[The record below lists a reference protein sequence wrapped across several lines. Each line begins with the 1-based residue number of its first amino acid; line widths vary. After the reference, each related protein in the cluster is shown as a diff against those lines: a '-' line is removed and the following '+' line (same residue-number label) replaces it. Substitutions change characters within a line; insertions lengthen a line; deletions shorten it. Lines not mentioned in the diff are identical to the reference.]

1 MRGYQAWAQKTAVSP
16 MVGQSPHSGWS
27 RVARL
32 VIKVAVILVAGTR
45 VVQNGLGETIVIG
58 EQKGQGDLQPVGQP
72 LRSIDVW

>member
-1 MRGYQAWAQKTAVSP
+1 MRGYQALAQQTAISP
-16 MVGQSPHSGWS
+16 IVGQSPHGGWPL
-27 RVARL
+27 ATRL